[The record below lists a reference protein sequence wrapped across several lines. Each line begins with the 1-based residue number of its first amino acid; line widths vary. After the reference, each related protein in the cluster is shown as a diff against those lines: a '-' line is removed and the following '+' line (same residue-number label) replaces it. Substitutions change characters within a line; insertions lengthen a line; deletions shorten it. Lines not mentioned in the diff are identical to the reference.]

1 MKQTIIFASLL
12 FSAALMLGGCEPY
25 KGCTDPEAINYDLYA
40 QEDDG
45 NCVYAAD
52 STELTLQFTFKLGT
66 ADFAY
71 NTEAVNWEGRKV
83 KFTLAQFYISKIALG
98 DSLFADRYLMV
109 TPSKTVHTIGSL
121 ANGDYPS
128 LRFNVGVDSAV
139 NHLDPASWP
148 AEHTLSSNN
157 PDHAHWGWN
166 PGYIHMKLEGVV
178 DTTAAINGP
187 ADAPFVIHIG
197 LDEFMSALTF
207 AQPVTLQ
214 GTTTINVTVD
224 WLRLMDNIDL
234 RYDRATDSF
243 NDPVLAG
250 AVHANIPAAFT
261 VE

>member
-1 MKQTIIFASLL
+1 MKQTIFFAALL
-12 FSAALMLGGCEPY
+12 FSAAFMLLGCEKY
-25 KGCTDPEAINYDLYA
+25 KGCTDPAAINYDLYA

-45 NCVYAAD
+45 NCVYPAD
-52 STELTLQFTFKLGT
+52 TTALKVQFTFKLGT

-83 KFTLAQFYISKIALG
+83 KFTLAQFYVSKIALG

-109 TPSKTVHTIGSL
+109 TPTKTLHTIGIL
-121 ANGDYPS
+121 ADGVYPS
-128 LRFNVGVDSAV
+128 LKFNVGVDSAV
-139 NHLDPASWP
+139 NHLDPAGWP
-148 AEHTLSSNN
+148 ADHTLSSNN
-157 PDHAHWGWN
+157 IDFAHWGWN

-197 LDEFMSALTF
+197 LDEFLAALTF

-224 WLRLMDNIDL
+224 WLRFFDNIDL

-250 AVHANIPAAFT
+250 AVKANIPAAFT